1 MLPFNENIL
10 RMTKEN
16 TDFRR
21 EVLTTGYSQVVLM
34 SIEPNGA
41 AGEESHWGCDQLVV
55 CADGMG
61 AVVVGAEMTPLH
73 RNALVAIPSGTV
85 HDLVNIG
92 REPLKLCMIYTP
104 PVLPAGTV
112 HHTRDEALAGMALLP
127 A

>member
-16 TDFRR
+16 ADFRR
-21 EVLTTGYSQVVLM
+21 EVLTTGHSQVVLM
-34 SIEPNGA
+34 SIEPDAG
-41 AGEESHWGCDQLVV
+41 AGEETHWGCDQLVV

-61 AVVVGAEMTPLH
+61 AVVIGAEMTPLH
-73 RNALVAIPSGTV
+73 RNALVAIPSGTA

-112 HHTRDEALAGMALLP
+112 HHTRADALEAVP

>member
-16 TDFRR
+16 ADFRR
-21 EVLTTGYSQVVLM
+21 EVLTTGHSQVVLM
-34 SIEPNGA
+34 SIAPNEDV
-41 AGEESHWGCDQLVV
+41 GEETHWGCDELVT

-73 RNALVAIPSGTV
+73 RNALVAIPSGTT

-92 REPLKLCMIYTP
+92 REPLKLCLIYTP

-112 HHTRDEALAGMALLP
+112 HHTRADALEAVSA
-127 A
+127 

>member
-16 TDFRR
+16 ADFRR
-21 EVLTTGYSQVVLM
+21 EVLTTGHNQVVLM
-34 SIEPNGA
+34 SVAPNEDV
-41 AGEESHWGCDQLVV
+41 GEETHWGADQLVV
-55 CADGMG
+55 CVDGMG
-61 AVVVGAEMTPLH
+61 AVVTGGEMTPLQ
-73 RNALVAIPSGTV
+73 RNALVAIPSGTT

-112 HHTRDEALAGMALLP
+112 HHTRAEALEAVP